1 MERLIPIVWV
11 LALALTI
18 QADGGDQSIETDDDD
33 AAIRLESGGR
43 DQRLVRCY
51 R

>member
-11 LALALTI
+11 LALTLTT

-33 AAIRLESGGR
+33 DATIRLESGDR
-43 DQRLVRCY
+43 DQRHLV
-51 R
+51 